1 VPAADGVGPVLRE
14 TLRAL
19 LGPRRAALVAGALL
33 AAALMVPDF
42 LRQLPVRDDPSRID
56 ALLVD
61 LLGVLT
67 ATIGQVALVGALVGA
82 LGGAPARRWLARG
95 VELVLRAARRRPAA
109 LLAGL
114 VAAGAVSAV
123 LTLPVS
129 IAALGLGQV
138 IGPLRDPSLG
148 TLGVATLSDAV
159 ATAVTAPYFALL
171 AGRLG
176 GAR

>member
-1 VPAADGVGPVLRE
+1 MPAADGVGPVLRE

-33 AAALMVPDF
+33 AAALIVPDF
-42 LRQLPVRDDPSRID
+42 LRQLPVRDDPSRLD

-67 ATIGQVALVGALVGA
+67 ATIGQVALVGA